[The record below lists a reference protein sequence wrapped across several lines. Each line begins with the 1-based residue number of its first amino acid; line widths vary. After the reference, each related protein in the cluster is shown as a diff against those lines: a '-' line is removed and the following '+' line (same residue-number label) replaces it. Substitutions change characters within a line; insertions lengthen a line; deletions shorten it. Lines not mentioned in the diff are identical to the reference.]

1 VASAESPAS
10 VLDASA
16 ALALLND
23 EDGGEVVSDA
33 IADGAAISWHDPLKS
48 VRPL

>member
-1 VASAESPAS
+1 MTGAEPPAS

-23 EDGGEVVSDA
+23 EDGGEVVSNA
-33 IADGAAISWHDPLKS
+33 VAERGGGT
-48 VRPL
+48 